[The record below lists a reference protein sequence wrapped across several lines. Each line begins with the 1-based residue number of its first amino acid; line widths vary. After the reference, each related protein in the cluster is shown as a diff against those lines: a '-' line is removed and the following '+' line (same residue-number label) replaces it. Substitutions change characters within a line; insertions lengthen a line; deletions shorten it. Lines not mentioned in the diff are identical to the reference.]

1 MTLKE
6 VINQIRQIIDKA
18 LFDLEYD
25 KLEYDVSEPPKT
37 EFGDL
42 TTNIAFLLGKRIHK
56 KPNEIAKEL
65 VYNSINFQLKNIGKD
80 SLILNANAH
89 LSGHINFNIN
99 YVTFNTF
106 LLKWVNQNDLLKPTT
121 GFDKKIVIEHTS
133 VNPNKAL
140 HIGHLRNVIIGDSL
154 YRLFKLTNHTTV
166 VLNYID
172 DSGVQVADLIVAFKF
187 AGFSPENI
195 AKNIKFDQ
203 YCGDIYVRM
212 NELYK
217 TNLELIEKRKLVIRE
232 IEQGNNEIAQFT
244 HSIVEKI
251 VKQQLESCW
260 RIKSRYDLLVIES
273 QILLSKL
280 WEKTF
285 NLLKAKNIIYYSTQ
299 GKNINCWVLRDEH
312 NEEKVII
319 RSDGTA
325 TYIAKDIS
333 FAVWKLNLVNDPFT
347 YNKFSVQ
354 WDKSIIWKTMLKSQ
368 NTDDSPLRQSDFLF
382 MENRPDKIITVID
395 SRQERLQKIISDV
408 LSDIET
414 DINNRYIYLG
424 YETVALSP
432 KSVQDIGVE
441 LNDINKKII
450 HMSGRKGIFIN
461 ADTILNKL
469 HKKACYEVKKRNPSL
484 DETTI
489 YEIAEGIAVSAI
501 RYNLLRQDVDK
512 MITFDMEEAL
522 NLEGDTSLYLQY
534 SFARAMRILEKS
546 NGYLGEFIN
555 EKNANIRCDLL
566 NHTIEHDLIK
576 EISKFNIIIE
586 ESVNTLNPKI
596 ITKYANQISTKF
608 NSFYE
613 NLPVLGAEQILK
625 VSRLMLVKVFVNVL
639 ANLFKILGI
648 ESFARI

>member
-1 MTLKE
+1 
-6 VINQIRQIIDKA
+6 
-18 LFDLEYD
+18 
-25 KLEYDVSEPPKT
+25 
-37 EFGDL
+37 
-42 TTNIAFLLGKRIHK
+42 
-56 KPNEIAKEL
+56 
-65 VYNSINFQLKNIGKD
+65 
-80 SLILNANAH
+80 
-89 LSGHINFNIN
+89 
-99 YVTFNTF
+99 
-106 LLKWVNQNDLLKPTT
+106 
-121 GFDKKIVIEHTS
+121 
-133 VNPNKAL
+133 
-140 HIGHLRNVIIGDSL
+140 
-154 YRLFKLTNHTTV
+154 
-166 VLNYID
+166 
-172 DSGVQVADLIVAFKF
+172 
-187 AGFSPENI
+187 
-195 AKNIKFDQ
+195 
-203 YCGDIYVRM
+203 
-212 NELYK
+212 
-217 TNLELIEKRKLVIRE
+217 
-232 IEQGNNEIAQFT
+232 
-244 HSIVEKI
+244 
-251 VKQQLESCW
+251 
-260 RIKSRYDLLVIES
+260 
-273 QILLSKL
+273 
-280 WEKTF
+280 
-285 NLLKAKNIIYYSTQ
+285 LKAKNIIYYSTQ

-333 FAVWKLNLVNDPFT
+333 FAVWKLNLVNDPFV

-354 WDKSIIWKTMLKSQ
+354 WDKSILWKTMLKSQ
-368 NTDDSPLRQSDFLF
+368 YTDDSPLRQSDFLF

-484 DETTI
+484 DDTTI

-501 RYNLLRQDVDK
+501 RYNLLRQDMDK

-546 NGYLGEFIN
+546 NDSLGEFIN
-555 EKNANIRCDLL
+555 EKNANIRSDLL
-566 NHTIEHDLIK
+566 NHTIERDLIK

-596 ITKYANQISTKF
+596 ITKYANRISTKF

-648 ESFARI
+648 ESFSRI